1 MTVTTLDAQ
10 QSAFVDQAKRDF
22 AKAYRVLKD
31 TRTLTATNTYQAYLR
46 LPDSELVVALHAPSP
61 WADDE
66 EIRAVVA
73 SYDGVVAL
81 DETVEGSS
89 PLSGSKAGGN
99 GKRYAAVFQ
108 NRPEVNVVIHVH
120 TPYLG
125 GWASAHRVLPIR
137 YAASQR
143 VTLARELPIYID
155 RRQPEADYIVEQIQ
169 ANPHTPAIL
178 EANGGATFWGSGII
192 QASKLILLIEEGA
205 YFQGLA
211 EIFGGSKEF
220 GPGVLEQQWKMTGLW
235 PQGQKLLEAV
245 A

>member
-1 MTVTTLDAQ
+1 MTASLTATQLSQ
-10 QSAFVDQAKRDF
+10 LEQAKRDF
-22 AKAYRVLKD
+22 AKAFRVLKE
-31 TRTLTATNTYQAYLR
+31 TRTLTATNTYQAYVR
-46 LPDSELVVALHAPSP
+46 VPDSDLVIALHAPSP
-61 WADDE
+61 WADDQ

-73 SYDGVVAL
+73 SYSGEVVL
-81 DETVEGSS
+81 DETAAGSS

-99 GKRYAAVFQ
+99 GKRYAAILQ
-108 NRPEVNVVIHVH
+108 QRAEVNVVIHVH

-125 GWASAHRVLPIR
+125 GWSSDHRVLPIR

-155 RRQPEADYIVEQIQ
+155 RRQQEADFIVEKIQ
-169 ANPHTPAIL
+169 ENPHTPAIL
-178 EANGGATFWGSGII
+178 EANGGATFWGESVL

-211 EIFGGSKEF
+211 ELFGGSKEF

-235 PQGQKLLEAV
+235 AQGQKLLEAV

>member
-1 MTVTTLDAQ
+1 MTASLTAAQ
-10 QSAFVDQAKRDF
+10 LSQLEQAKRDF
-22 AKAYRVLKD
+22 AKAFRVLKE
-31 TRTLTATNTYQAYLR
+31 TRTLTATNTYQAYVR
-46 LPDSELVVALHAPSP
+46 VPDSDLVIALHAPGP
-61 WADDE
+61 WADDQ
-66 EIRAVVA
+66 EIRTVVA
-73 SYDGVVAL
+73 SYSGEVVL
-81 DETVEGSS
+81 DETADGSS
-89 PLSGSKAGGN
+89 PLSGRKAGGN
-99 GKRYAAVFQ
+99 GQRYAGVFQ
-108 NRPEVNVVIHVH
+108 KRPEVNVVIHVH

-155 RRQPEADYIVEQIQ
+155 RRQPEHAFIVEKIEE
-169 ANPHTPAIL
+169 NPHTPAIL
-178 EANGGATFWGSGII
+178 EANGGATFWGESVL

-211 EIFGGSKEF
+211 ELFGSSKEF

-235 PQGQKLLEAV
+235 VQGQKLLEAV

>member
-1 MTVTTLDAQ
+1 MTSISLDTQ
-10 QSAFVDQAKRDF
+10 QRAYVDQAKRDF

-31 TRTLTATNTYQAYLR
+31 TRTLTATNTCQAYLR
-46 LPDSELVVALHAPSP
+46 VPDSELVVALHAPNP

-81 DETVEGSS
+81 DETVEGTS
-89 PLSGSKAGGN
+89 PLSGSKSGGN

-155 RRQPEADYIVEQIQ
+155 RRQQEADFIVEKI
-169 ANPHTPAIL
+169 AENSHTPAIL
-178 EANGGATFWGSGII
+178 EANGGATFWGTGII

-211 EIFGGSKEF
+211 ELFGGSQEF

-235 PQGQKLLEAV
+235 AQGQKLLGV
-245 A
+245 AA